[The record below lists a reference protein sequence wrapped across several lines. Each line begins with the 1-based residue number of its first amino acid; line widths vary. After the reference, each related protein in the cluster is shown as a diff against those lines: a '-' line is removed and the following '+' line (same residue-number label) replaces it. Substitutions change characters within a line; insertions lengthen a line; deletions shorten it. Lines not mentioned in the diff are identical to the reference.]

1 MENKSNAY
9 YQIANRKFIEKEY
22 GEYGK
27 SLWVQISGH
36 KDLNG
41 ADALFWC
48 VLVEKNNVDV
58 VFRDHSWDVPIGE
71 GGPGFIDDGD
81 NVKYRSNKLGD
92 EFEPLLYYREF
103 YGIKK
108 PVNELSQEFILLN
121 NIYFDEQK
129 KAYCTILENGTTEE
143 VVRVIG
149 ENTFLIKL
157 SYLTRYAAAKQM
169 AAVLFYDIR
178 TNFDV
183 DTKEL
188 GVKKFSDEHK
198 DKNVF
203 YQVYGGNLEVIPKN
217 AFSVLTGKK
226 IIYPGPVETCGY
238 WPFEKEK
245 EFVEF
250 LIGIDENGNEKSFTC
265 NPDKLANYFGNNR
278 GAPLYLT
285 PVFFKREVLLKY
297 ISKPDLYS
305 IDDGYLRCNGLWGI
319 AIDNDHKDCISVYLG
334 DLGRDLPES
343 EMLYWKSFNIVSDE
357 GVSVTSFKR
366 DFLGIPAD
374 SDMIDHKFKG
384 HYIETNE
391 AWNRKFGWP
400 LFVPLTNDDQHNFD
414 TLRIPLTEE
423 SQPEFDGLIL
433 SLVKV
438 LIDSLNEKKFQENI
452 ESEKDLKGIGKLE
465 KWLERSGYN
474 DFKTHIKFLRNLQE
488 LRSKGTGHR
497 KGNGYNKIASSFG
510 VGDKKLKEVFE
521 DILSK
526 ADAFLIYMNNL
537 MEK

>member
-1 MENKSNAY
+1 MDNRSDVY
-9 YQIANRKFIEKEY
+9 YQTANRKFIEEK
-22 GEYGK
+22 YGK
-27 SLWVQISGH
+27 SLWVQISGQEN
-36 KDLNG
+36 LNG

-48 VLVEKNNVDV
+48 VLIKKNRVNIL
-58 VFRDHSWDVPIGE
+58 FRDHHWDVHMEDGC
-71 GGPGFIDDGD
+71 PGFNGKKYYHNLLKRDG
-81 NVKYRSNKLGD
+81 
-92 EFEPLLYYREF
+92 FESLLYYREF
-103 YGIKK
+103 DDIKK
-108 PVNELSQEFILLN
+108 PFIELSQEFILLN
-121 NIYFDEQK
+121 KLYFDKQR
-129 KAYCTILENGTTEE
+129 KAYCAILKDGTPEE
-143 VVRVIG
+143 VVRVTR
-149 ENTFLIKL
+149 EDTFLIKL

-169 AAVLFYDIR
+169 AVVLFYDIQ
-178 TNFDV
+178 TKFDV
-183 DTKEL
+183 DTNEL
-188 GVKKFSDEHK
+188 GVEEFSYEHK
-198 DKNVF
+198 DKKVF
-203 YQVYGGNLEVIPKN
+203 YQVYGGDLELIPKN

-245 EFVEF
+245 EFVDF
-250 LIGIDENGNEKSFTC
+250 VIGIDENGNKKSFTC
-265 NPDKLANYFGNNR
+265 NPDILGNNR
-278 GAPLYLT
+278 DAPPYLT
-285 PVFFKREVLLKY
+285 PVFFKREVLQKY
-297 ISKPDLYS
+297 ISQPELYS
-305 IDDGYLRCNGLWGI
+305 IGDGYLRCNGLWTI
-319 AIDNDHKDCISVYLG
+319 EIDNHHKDSISVYLG

-357 GVSVTSFKR
+357 GVSVTSLKR
-366 DFLGIPAD
+366 DFLSICAD

-400 LFVPLTNDDQHNFD
+400 LFLRLTEDDQHNFD

-452 ESEKDLKGIGKLE
+452 ESDKDLKGIGKLE
-465 KWLERSGYN
+465 KWLENSGYN
-474 DFKTHIKFLRNLQE
+474 DFKTHIKFLRDLQE

-497 KGNGYNKIASSFG
+497 KGSGYYQIASSFG

-526 ADAFLIYMNNL
+526 ADTFLIYMNNL
-537 MEK
+537 IEK